1 MAARQAEPRPERP
14 RERSEQG
21 REAGG
26 GAPAEPRP
34 ERPRERSEQERDTG
48 GARPKGT
55 GILKIRDDLD
65 DARLTKAA
73 QAGDRRALEDL
84 LRRHQGQIHAICR
97 RLAGNDADGQDATQ
111 EALIAIVRGLP
122 RFHGKAKFST
132 WAYRVATNAALD
144 ELRRRSR
151 RPVPVEAED
160 RPATASAGD
169 DPASVAVRL
178 DLDAAL
184 AQLPEEFRAPV
195 VLRDVAGCDYAEI
208 GQILRIPPGTVRSRI
223 ARGRARLAEA
233 MSANGGNRHYTPQRR
248 NDEASEP

>member
-1 MAARQAEPRPERP
+1 MRN
-14 RERSEQG
+14 
-21 REAGG
+21 
-26 GAPAEPRP
+26 
-34 ERPRERSEQERDTG
+34 
-48 GARPKGT
+48 
-55 GILKIRDDLD
+55 DLD

-73 QAGDRRALEDL
+73 QAGDRRALEEL
-84 LRRHQGQIHAICR
+84 LRRHQDQIHAICR

-122 RFHGKAKFST
+122 RFGGKAKFST

-151 RPVPVEAED
+151 RPVPSAVDSDD
-160 RPATASAGD
+160 RPATASTAD

-195 VLRDVAGCDYAEI
+195 VLRDMAGCDYAEI
-208 GQILRIPPGTVRSRI
+208 GKILQIPPGTVRSRI
-223 ARGRARLAEA
+223 ARGRSRLAGS
-233 MSANGGNRHYTPQRR
+233 MSANGGNHDDTLQRR
-248 NDEASEP
+248 NDEASRP